1 MPEVQDRPA
10 LPGQAFKEHF
20 VDADGY
26 HIRYMEAGQGDPL
39 VCLHGAGGLRLS
51 YAHDILSQSFRV
63 IVFEAP
69 GFGTSVVNERSET
82 MADLARSM
90 NQAVANLN
98 LGKYHLM
105 GNSFGGRLALFM
117 AVDNQDNLASL
128 VLVAPAAIRPE
139 TTGGPAPT
147 ERDRDLLFAHPE
159 RQPALPPATPEVIAK
174 QVALVSRLRG
184 PARDEQLEAKFADL
198 RIPVL
203 VLFGTEDSMIPSTM
217 GHIYREKIPN
227 CNFVLVYDA
236 GHAIDGDRPEAF
248 SALVM
253 DFLQRGEAFIVSQ
266 QSSLLN
272 P

>member
-1 MPEVQDRPA
+1 MPEVQERPA
-10 LPGQAFKEHF
+10 VPGQAFKEHH

-26 HIRYMEAGQGDPL
+26 HMRYMEAGEGEPL

-51 YAHDILSQSFRV
+51 YAHDILSERFRV

-69 GFGTSVVNERSET
+69 GFGTSPVNERSQNMT
-82 MADLARSM
+82 DLARSM
-90 NQAVANLN
+90 NQAVARLN

-117 AVDNQDNLASL
+117 AVENQDNLASL

-139 TTGGPAPT
+139 TGSGPAPT
-147 ERDRDLLFAHPE
+147 ERDRALLFAHPE
-159 RQPALPPATPEVIAK
+159 RQPALPPASPEVIAK

-184 PARDEQLEAKFADL
+184 PARDAELEEKFADL
-198 RIPVL
+198 HVPVL
-203 VLFGTEDSMIPSTM
+203 VMFGTEDRMIPSTM
-217 GHIYREKIPN
+217 GHIYREKISN

-248 SALVM
+248 SALVS
-253 DFLQRGEAFIVSQ
+253 DFLQRGEAFIVNRH
-266 QSSLLN
+266 SSILN